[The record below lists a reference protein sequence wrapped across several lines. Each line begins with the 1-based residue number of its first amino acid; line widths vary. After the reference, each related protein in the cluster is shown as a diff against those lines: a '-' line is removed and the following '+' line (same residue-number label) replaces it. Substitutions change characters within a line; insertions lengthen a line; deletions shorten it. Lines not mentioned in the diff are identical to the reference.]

1 MRKVATEVI
10 GICLLATLPAIA
22 SSLFHPQRLSWDAN
36 TLKEGEV
43 TVATATQ
50 WQQVL
55 WVDARAQRDYK
66 EQHIPDA
73 VLLNEDDWESLLPG
87 LLERW
92 QPGLNVVVYCSSS
105 GCRASSS
112 VADRLRQEVGLES
125 VYVLKDGW
133 EVWLKTAQ

>member
-1 MRKVATEVI
+1 MRHILTEVI
-10 GICLLATLPAIA
+10 TLCLLAFLPAMVVALI
-22 SSLFHPQRLSWDAN
+22 HPQRPNWDIN

-43 TVATATQ
+43 TLATATQ
-50 WQQVL
+50 WSNVL
-55 WVDARAQRDYK
+55 WVDARARQDY
-66 EQHIPDA
+66 EDEHIPDA

-87 LLERW
+87 FLERW
-92 QPGLNVVVYCSSS
+92 QPEMNVVVYCSSS

-133 EVWLKTAQ
+133 EAWLKMAP